1 MTPVRR
7 TFLTAR
13 IIRRGVTG
21 KDRNHARVVMST
33 RKVQLDRKGT
43 GELLNTERQDR
54 IPQSRV
60 GHRVTT
66 PVVTTSAKIPF
77 VDTDQGR
84 TRHPVALT
92 IRAAVTI
99 LAKDRLR
106 VVVTIRAAVTSLDR
120 VHLPVALTIRAA
132 VTSLDRLHRPVVL
145 TILVAVTIL
154 AKDRPPEVVTI
165 QDAVPILAKDPVP
178 VTTLVSAHRATD
190 RRTVELLT
198 HHHTNMSTVMSLPS
212 LASQQSTYISVSLT
226 QSVKTK

>member
-92 IRAAVTI
+92 IRAAVT
-99 LAKDRLR
+99 
-106 VVVTIRAAVTSLDR
+106 SLDR
-120 VHLPVALTIRAA
+120 V
-132 VTSLDRLHRPVVL
+132 HRPVVL
-145 TILVAVTIL
+145 TILVAVTILAKDRPPEVVTILVAVPIL

-178 VTTLVSAHRATD
+178 VTTLV
-190 RRTVELLT
+190 
-198 HHHTNMSTVMSLPS
+198 
-212 LASQQSTYISVSLT
+212 
-226 QSVKTK
+226 

>member
-13 IIRRGVTG
+13 NIRRGVTG
-21 KDRNHARVVMST
+21 KDRNHAQVVMST

-43 GELLNTERQDR
+43 GELLNTERRDR

-60 GHRVTT
+60 SLRVTT
-66 PVVTTSAKIPF
+66 PVVTTSAKIPV

-84 TRHPVALT
+84 TRHRVALT
-92 IRAAVTI
+92 ILVAVTI
-99 LAKDRLR
+99 LARDRPPE
-106 VVVTIRAAVTSLDR
+106 VVTIQA
-120 VHLPVALTIRAA
+120 
-132 VTSLDRLHRPVVL
+132 
-145 TILVAVTIL
+145 AVTIL

-165 QDAVPILAKDPVP
+165 QDAVTILAKAPVQ
-178 VTTLVSAHRATD
+178 VTTLVSAPLATY

-198 HHHTNMSTVMSLPS
+198 HHPTHMNTVMSLPS
-212 LASQQSTYISVSLT
+212 LANQQSTYISVSPT